1 MLPYNS
7 ESYSFRYLNKLI
19 LNEEFILKF
28 SQKIDLF
35 LINLLIRAH
44 LISQGGLKVTLCPK
58 IASISRGTSFSISSV
73 INSSGRWKK
82 MKRVWFKREAR
93 RIGPHYNLRKVSLSN
108 TTLTTFSTVCPERFF
123 CLCSVIVLF
132 FFLVCVCC
140 EKDSLFLI
148 YFMLLR
154 GYNCKKVC
162 DDTKNVCFWLS
173 LSENR

>member
-58 IASISRGTSFSISSV
+58 IASISRGTSFSISRV

-108 TTLTTFSTVCPERFF
+108 TTLTTFNTVCRERFF

-132 FFLVCVCC
+132 FFLVCVCAA
-140 EKDSLFLI
+140 KKTPFSI

-154 GYNCKKVC
+154 CYNCKKVC

>member
-1 MLPYNS
+1 M
-7 ESYSFRYLNKLI
+7 
-19 LNEEFILKF
+19 NEEFISNF

-58 IASISRGTSFSISSV
+58 IASISRGTSFSISNV

-82 MKRVWFKREAR
+82 MKRVWFKWEVR

-108 TTLTTFSTVCPERFF
+108 TTLTTFNTVCPERFF

-132 FFLVCVCC
+132 FFLCVCVLR
-140 EKDSLFLI
+140 KRLLFQFI
-148 YFMLLR
+148 S
-154 GYNCKKVC
+154 
-162 DDTKNVCFWLS
+162 CFFAVTTVKRFAMTQIMSAFGWVYRKTD
-173 LSENR
+173 NKI

>member
-7 ESYSFRYLNKLI
+7 ESYSFHYINKLL
-19 LNEEFILKF
+19 LNEEFISNF

-58 IASISRGTSFSISSV
+58 IASISRGTSFSISNV

-93 RIGPHYNLRKVSLSN
+93 WIGPHYNLRKVSLSN
-108 TTLTTFSTVCPERFF
+108 TTLTTFNTVCPERFF
-123 CLCSVIVLF
+123 VYVLLLFYF

-140 EKDSLFLI
+140 EKDSFFNLFHASSRLQ
-148 YFMLLR
+148 L
-154 GYNCKKVC
+154 
-162 DDTKNVCFWLS
+162 
-173 LSENR
+173 

>member
-7 ESYSFRYLNKLI
+7 ESYSFHYINKLL
-19 LNEEFILKF
+19 LNEEFISNF

-58 IASISRGTSFSISSV
+58 IASISRGTSFSISNV

-82 MKRVWFKREAR
+82 MKRVWFKREVR

-108 TTLTTFSTVCPERFF
+108 TTLTTFNTVCPERFF
-123 CLCSVIVLF
+123 VYVLLLFYF

-140 EKDSLFLI
+140 EKDSFFNLFHASSRLQ
-148 YFMLLR
+148 L
-154 GYNCKKVC
+154 
-162 DDTKNVCFWLS
+162 
-173 LSENR
+173 